1 MKNRNKMNNNGFS
14 LVELII
20 VIAIMAVLIGVL
32 APQYMKYVEK
42 GKVAADDDNMDAIV
56 NAIQVW
62 AVDPDATSSF
72 ATGTT
77 TITLKRDYTP
87 ATDANT
93 SGAVKD
99 ALENAGLSATLP
111 KLTNRQTFA
120 TADIKLTVSAG
131 GEFTVEIVKP

>member
-32 APQYMKYVEK
+32 GPQYMKYVEK
-42 GKVAADDDNMDAIV
+42 GKVAADDDNIDAIV

-72 ATGTT
+72 AVGDT
-77 TITLKRDYTP
+77 TITLKRDGADT
-87 ATDANT
+87 TT
-93 SGAVKD
+93 GAVKD

-111 KLTNRQTFA
+111 KLTNKQTFA
-120 TADIKLTVSAG
+120 TADIKLTVGSG
-131 GEFTVEIVKP
+131 GTFTVDIQKN